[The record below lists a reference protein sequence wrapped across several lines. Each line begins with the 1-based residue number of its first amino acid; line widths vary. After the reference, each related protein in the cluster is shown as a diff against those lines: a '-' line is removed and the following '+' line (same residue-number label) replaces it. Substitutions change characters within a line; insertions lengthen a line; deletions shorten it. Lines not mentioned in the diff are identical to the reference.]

1 MIISK
6 IMRNLVFPLYCH
18 VTQRH
23 SYPFRRTINY
33 IAVYMLGV
41 CMLWVVCIYQLKHSS
56 VYGNHYLPWQT
67 VPCVHCNTYVTHTH
81 CFLQVF
87 ICIYCVEYAEML
99 ILTS

>member
-1 MIISK
+1 MIITK

-23 SYPFRRTINY
+23 SYPFRQTINY

-41 CMLWVVCIYQLKHSS
+41 CMLWVVCIYQLKRSS

-67 VPCVHCNTYVTHTH
+67 VPCTH

>member
-1 MIISK
+1 MIITK

-23 SYPFRRTINY
+23 SYPFRQTINY

-41 CMLWVVCIYQLKHSS
+41 CMLWVVCIYQLKHSG

-67 VPCVHCNTYVTHTH
+67 VPCVHCYTYVTHTLLFASVYLH
-81 CFLQVF
+81 LLC
-87 ICIYCVEYAEML
+87 
-99 ILTS
+99 